1 MKGGGGGTH
10 RFDGRE
16 MDEERTMRKTIA
28 RSSNRPTDRP
38 TDLSRSEQKI
48 YRRNKSKERGG
59 ERMLDRVGE
68 GGSIE
73 FTG

>member
-1 MKGGGGGTH
+1 MWRGGRTH

-28 RSSNRPTDRP
+28 RSSNRP